1 MNRNL
6 LKQIWNERRSN
17 AFLWMEL
24 FVVFVI
30 LWYIVDVVYVTLS
43 IYNLPMG
50 FDIENTYVLRFE
62 RMTSKAAAY
71 QPGRTMKEDVA
82 DLHEIVNRLA
92 HRPDVEAVSLSQN
105 CIPYNDGAN
114 SFSFYLDTVPVR
126 SLKRWITPEYFNVF
140 RYRNIDGSDSESLA
154 EALTP
159 SGMVLSVN
167 IADVYQDAP
176 WHGKELLG
184 RRVPVWRNEPEAE
197 HLSIAALTEPVRYDH
212 FTAPDDYGSRYA
224 AVYLTDEVMES
235 LGETVYIE
243 VCLRVREGQNDGF
256 IDRLIVDA
264 DRQYQVGNLYLL
276 DITPLSDV
284 RTAYETDSVNE
295 LNTQFLYHIFLIAEY
310 LSRHYRNFLVPDTAS
325 ACRNCVAYSF
335 RFYPLGNLR
344 SSDGGRSLFI
354 VGICYSCIGRSVEFG
369 ICRTGGSYTYAF
381 YGRSFCDYNSGHFHS
396 DCWNDCHWNR
406 IPCPSCHEY
415 RTG

>member
-114 SFSFYLDTVPVR
+114 SFSF
-126 SLKRWITPEYFNVF
+126 
-140 RYRNIDGSDSESLA
+140 
-154 EALTP
+154 
-159 SGMVLSVN
+159 
-167 IADVYQDAP
+167 
-176 WHGKELLG
+176 
-184 RRVPVWRNEPEAE
+184 
-197 HLSIAALTEPVRYDH
+197 
-212 FTAPDDYGSRYA
+212 
-224 AVYLTDEVMES
+224 
-235 LGETVYIE
+235 
-243 VCLRVREGQNDGF
+243 
-256 IDRLIVDA
+256 
-264 DRQYQVGNLYLL
+264 
-276 DITPLSDV
+276 
-284 RTAYETDSVNE
+284 
-295 LNTQFLYHIFLIAEY
+295 
-310 LSRHYRNFLVPDTAS
+310 
-325 ACRNCVAYSF
+325 
-335 RFYPLGNLR
+335 
-344 SSDGGRSLFI
+344 
-354 VGICYSCIGRSVEFG
+354 
-369 ICRTGGSYTYAF
+369 
-381 YGRSFCDYNSGHFHS
+381 
-396 DCWNDCHWNR
+396 
-406 IPCPSCHEY
+406 
-415 RTG
+415 

>member
-212 FTAPDDYGSRYA
+212 LQLRMITAP
-224 AVYLTDEVMES
+224 VM
-235 LGETVYIE
+235 
-243 VCLRVREGQNDGF
+243 
-256 IDRLIVDA
+256 
-264 DRQYQVGNLYLL
+264 LL
-276 DITPLSDV
+276 CT
-284 RTAYETDSVNE
+284 
-295 LNTQFLYHIFLIAEY
+295 
-310 LSRHYRNFLVPDTAS
+310 
-325 ACRNCVAYSF
+325 
-335 RFYPLGNLR
+335 
-344 SSDGGRSLFI
+344 
-354 VGICYSCIGRSVEFG
+354 
-369 ICRTGGSYTYAF
+369 
-381 YGRSFCDYNSGHFHS
+381 
-396 DCWNDCHWNR
+396 
-406 IPCPSCHEY
+406 
-415 RTG
+415 